1 MLYPRSGGAL
11 RTISP
16 DSIVAP
22 WLETIQPS
30 RLWVIGTS
38 SPPVVSDYQTH
49 TASQVAVLDPVEICS
64 NHEIPKAAL
73 IARPLTMQKD
83 LLVAGQLR
91 NLLISD
97 ILCFVSEELAPESLY
112 ALAFKRGEECQEKT
126 LSLSSFHYSLASY
139 NHTRVWNNPKYWA
152 NPENWNRYWW

>member
-16 DSIVAP
+16 DSIIAP
-22 WLETIQPS
+22 WLETIRPS

-38 SPPVVSDYQTH
+38 SPSVVRDYQIH
-49 TASQVAVLDPVEICS
+49 TASQVAVLDPAEICS
-64 NHEIPKAAL
+64 SHKIPKAAL
-73 IARPLTMQKD
+73 IARPLTTQKD

-91 NLLISD
+91 NLLIAD

-126 LSLSSFHYSLASY
+126 FSLSSFHYSLASY
-139 NHTRVWNNPKYWA
+139 NHVRVWNNPKYWA